1 MRKRFLSGFLF
12 FIIALVLGWQL
23 GIQVERKTT
32 EVKLAEME
40 AKFALSGSGVT
51 FQNDP
56 EEEVDLSILWTVW
69 RLLDKYY
76 VEPEVLTVDEMRFGA
91 VAGLV
96 SSMGD
101 PYSAF
106 MSPKESTDFHQALGD
121 DKFGG
126 IGAELTVRNGQIVV
140 IAPLKGTPAAASGLK
155 PMDII
160 INIDSVSTEGMDLH
174 SAVDLIRGEKGTDV
188 VLTVFRPSETKK
200 IDISITRDQI
210 IVLSVEHEVIETGT
224 GSIGYISLNKFGDDT
239 VRDSRDAL
247 NDLKDKDIKGILLDL
262 RFNGGGY
269 LDGAIDIASFFL
281 QTEKIL
287 SVHRRGEEI
296 ESHFAYGSP
305 IVPDIPLVVLINEGS
320 ASASEI
326 VAGALQDHGRAKVVG
341 AKSFGKGTV
350 QEVMDLPG
358 GSSLR
363 VTVAKWKTPGGRD
376 IGKEGIEPDLAV
388 EMTVD
393 DIAEGLDPQKDAAM
407 RMLFDK
413 EG

>member
-1 MRKRFLSGFLF
+1 MSGFLF

-160 INIDSVSTEGMDLH
+160 INIHIIMDM
-174 SAVDLIRGEKGTDV
+174 DMDM
-188 VLTVFRPSETKK
+188 KK
-200 IDISITRDQI
+200 MNPNQYFDI
-210 IVLSVEHEVIETGT
+210 LFF
-224 GSIGYISLNKFGDDT
+224 YFFKLF
-239 VRDSRDAL
+239 
-247 NDLKDKDIKGILLDL
+247 LK
-262 RFNGGGY
+262 
-269 LDGAIDIASFFL
+269 
-281 QTEKIL
+281 
-287 SVHRRGEEI
+287 
-296 ESHFAYGSP
+296 
-305 IVPDIPLVVLINEGS
+305 
-320 ASASEI
+320 
-326 VAGALQDHGRAKVVG
+326 
-341 AKSFGKGTV
+341 
-350 QEVMDLPG
+350 
-358 GSSLR
+358 
-363 VTVAKWKTPGGRD
+363 
-376 IGKEGIEPDLAV
+376 
-388 EMTVD
+388 
-393 DIAEGLDPQKDAAM
+393 
-407 RMLFDK
+407 
-413 EG
+413 

>member
-1 MRKRFLSGFLF
+1 LSGFLF

>member
-1 MRKRFLSGFLF
+1 MSGFLF